1 MSIMSMKVIAL
12 PLNSLLLHGV
22 SARPYF
28 GVWARRRKHARRHA
42 RPRDGLKA
50 SLALTPRNNRLS
62 NGRAMIKVKCTIFST
77 LLHVVSLFKRKV
89 HESYLERQTYVV

>member
-1 MSIMSMKVIAL
+1 MSMKVIAL

-62 NGRAMIKVKCTIFST
+62 NGRAMMRAFDK
-77 LLHVVSLFKRKV
+77 
-89 HESYLERQTYVV
+89 E